1 MFPIIKQKV
10 NCAPVQG
17 TGGDR
22 SGSIRKADALLGQA
36 SLGPAVSSTQWGDE
50 RKAGLSCAI
59 SNLTENCMAD
69 TKGRG
74 WQILQKKEQLCSFQR
89 APQARQ
95 TSALKEPCFFRAAA
109 NACWHVKY
117 RLYLSQV
124 QPTAQL
130 SCSPAGVKEEDQ
142 SLLQP
147 KQSAQSGGGG
157 TLPLSLLPVSQNWR
171 ADTDK
176 SLFRVNQDKHD
187 APLCPQMS
195 QIKHKASKLRLYI
208 ILGYFHLSPRLS

>member
-74 WQILQKKEQLCSFQR
+74 WQILQKQEQLCSFQR

-147 KQSAQSGGGG
+147 KQSA
-157 TLPLSLLPVSQNWR
+157 LEEEEPYLSHYYLWARTGEQTQTSPYLEWTKTNTMLHFALR
-171 ADTDK
+171 
-176 SLFRVNQDKHD
+176 
-187 APLCPQMS
+187 C
-195 QIKHKASKLRLYI
+195 HK
-208 ILGYFHLSPRLS
+208 